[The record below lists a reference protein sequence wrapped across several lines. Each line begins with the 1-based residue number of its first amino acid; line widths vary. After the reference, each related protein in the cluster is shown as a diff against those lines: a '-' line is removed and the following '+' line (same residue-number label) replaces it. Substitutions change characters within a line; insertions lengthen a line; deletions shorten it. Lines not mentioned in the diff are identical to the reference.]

1 MNILIISTSDIHG
14 GAAMAAY
21 RLMEALHAGGEN
33 VKMLV
38 RDKRSDHPSVI
49 PVGNRFRNKWNFYG
63 ERGTIFLHNNLSRNH
78 LFDVSIANTG
88 VSITELPE
96 FKEADV
102 VHLHWI
108 NQGMLS
114 VKEIGQIL
122 ASGKKVIWTMHDM
135 WPFTGICHHAG
146 ACNAYIKGCGHCPYL
161 AVPDG
166 NDISSR
172 VFRQK
177 QKAYR
182 RGEIT
187 FTACSNW
194 LKELAEKSPLTEG
207 HTVTSIP
214 NPIDTEN
221 YRPMDK
227 TDVRKR
233 LSLPLDRKIILFAAV
248 KASDPRKGM
257 EYLVEASR
265 LMVRH
270 SGDILFLI
278 AGNHGEEIEKRF
290 SLPAR
295 SMGYISPQQMPELYN
310 AADLF
315 VTPSL
320 QENLPN
326 TIMEAMAC
334 GTPCVGF
341 DVGGI
346 PGMITHEKN
355 GYVARY
361 KDAADLAK
369 GLLWSLYE
377 ADSEG
382 LSVNARDKVLSEY
395 RQEVVVKQYKEIYGS
410 QQ

>member
-1 MNILIISTSDIHG
+1 MKILIISTYDIQG
-14 GAAMAAY
+14 GAAIAAT
-21 RLMEALHAGGEN
+21 RLLHAMRHAGCD
-33 VKMLV
+33 VSMAV
-38 RDKRSDHPSVI
+38 RTKQGADAAVFTA
-49 PVGNRFRNKWNFYG
+49 GNNRTNTLRFYG
-63 ERGTIFLHNNLSRNH
+63 ERGVIYLYNRLSRKN

-88 VSITELPE
+88 IPVTNLPA
-96 FKEADV
+96 FREADV

-361 KDAADLAK
+361 KDAGDLAK

-377 ADSEG
+377 ADSEV

-395 RQEVVVKQYKEIYGS
+395 RQEVVVKQYKEMYGS
-410 QQ
+410 Q